1 MVDRLTDLSIIA
13 ADKVAEETLRLMK
26 ENKLNPD
33 DQMHRMLVAK
43 SLEQRF
49 APSDVL
55 SLEQEPKLDD
65 IENFK
70 EFYFA
75 ECNRVKDSL
84 ISIFEQYRDNFADSA
99 YLSDAKESFLSLM
112 QIEMSERKMIIS
124 YSGCRNNNNS
134 VLGGPERICIHSFN
148 KLKIYKPFFGKY
160 NLKSSVFNHGFNEPV
175 GNYEPF
181 LDFDKF
187 VIGAYSNYFEGKEK
201 LGNVEMFCDSFKE
214 LRYSPQKVSKII
226 ASYLAEVEE
235 KREKDSLEKERQKIE
250 YEKRKKDLMLGLLN
264 K

>member
-55 SLEQEPKLDD
+55 SLEQEPKFDD

-75 ECNRVKDSL
+75 ECNRVKENL

-99 YLSDAKESFLSLM
+99 YLNDAKESFVRIM
-112 QIEMSERKMIIS
+112 QIEMSRSRMIIS
-124 YSGCRNNNNS
+124 YSGCLNNNNYVPGS
-134 VLGGPERICIHSFN
+134 PERLCIHSFN
-148 KLKIYKPFFGKY
+148 KLKICKPFFGKY
-160 NLKSSVFNHGFNEPV
+160 NLKSSAFNHTFNEPM
-175 GNYEPF
+175 GNYWSF
-181 LDFDKF
+181 SDFDKF

-201 LGNVEMFCDSFKE
+201 LENVEMFCDSFKE
-214 LRYSPQKVSKII
+214 LRYSPQKASKIMI
-226 ASYLAEVEE
+226 SYQAEVEE
-235 KREKDSLEKERQKIE
+235 KREKDSLEKERQRIE